1 MVEFQSLTRKVWW
14 NQSKLACILS
24 WLIYFGH
31 CNLSSL
37 HDNKWGFTAAPWT
50 PRFGPILLLQCNPK
64 SKQLLLLNSSSGR
77 ILGREKSSL
86 LPQKHTHLFHFFSNT
101 HCLPLPQKH
110 TSLFQRRHKWVC
122 KESIY
127 TGMKEKILGGRW
139 TDTVGLSA
147 ELQKLTLVARPQTT
161 ALE

>member
-1 MVEFQSLTRKVWW
+1 
-14 NQSKLACILS
+14 
-24 WLIYFGH
+24 
-31 CNLSSL
+31 
-37 HDNKWGFTAAPWT
+37 
-50 PRFGPILLLQCNPK
+50 
-64 SKQLLLLNSSSGR
+64 
-77 ILGREKSSL
+77 
-86 LPQKHTHLFHFFSNT
+86 
-101 HCLPLPQKH
+101 
-110 TSLFQRRHKWVC
+110 VC